1 MNWRFICIGFEI
13 HSATKWGLKY
23 WFCGTLV
30 WKWGNGTLQ
39 NYDSRPNDSTFL
51 LCLFVMADLVSVKVL
66 LVQAYSRS
74 PLTKTQGRS
83 LVESLDIE
91 SLDIESLDIES
102 LDIESLDIESLDIE
116 SLDIESYLKVPSFL
130 DDISMKT
137 WPRELTVKLLFFLCC
152 KSKWETGNFYFQSG
166 RTQQTLSERK
176 SLRWNFKGN
185 AKSRTVLCSEKKWHF
200 YRLLN
205 GIGFSMEFSRMNW
218 KILYIWDYFS
228 VALL

>member
-1 MNWRFICIGFEI
+1 M
-13 HSATKWGLKY
+13 
-23 WFCGTLV
+23 
-30 WKWGNGTLQ
+30 Q

-152 KSKWETGNFYFQSG
+152 KSK
-166 RTQQTLSERK
+166 
-176 SLRWNFKGN
+176 
-185 AKSRTVLCSEKKWHF
+185 
-200 YRLLN
+200 
-205 GIGFSMEFSRMNW
+205 
-218 KILYIWDYFS
+218 
-228 VALL
+228 

>member
-1 MNWRFICIGFEI
+1 MTVLRELFMNWRFICVGFEI

-74 PLTKTQGRS
+74 PQTKTQGRS
-83 LVESLDIE
+83 LVELLDMRSLDIG
-91 SLDIESLDIES
+91 
-102 LDIESLDIESLDIE
+102 SLDIE
-116 SLDIESYLKVPSFL
+116 SLDIESYLNVPSFL
-130 DDISMKT
+130 DDISMRT

-166 RTQQTLSERK
+166 RT
-176 SLRWNFKGN
+176 
-185 AKSRTVLCSEKKWHF
+185 
-200 YRLLN
+200 
-205 GIGFSMEFSRMNW
+205 
-218 KILYIWDYFS
+218 
-228 VALL
+228 